1 MLSEETSINIMKDE
15 VYMFVSFSLSLFF
28 PLSLSLSLYMD
39 IEISLDTSGYIM
51 LHLDL
56 SCSDMH
62 SLL

>member
-1 MLSEETSINIMKDE
+1 MLREETSINIMKDE
-15 VYMFVSFSLSLFF
+15 VYMFVSLSLSLFF
-28 PLSLSLSLYMD
+28 LSLSLYMD
-39 IEISLDTSGYIM
+39 IEISLHTSGYIM